1 MVYKYLSHI
10 ITTISVYNRFNCKK
24 KLARV
29 FYFIFKPNL
38 DALLFYPWN
47 ILEVAEGGYS

>member
-10 ITTISVYNRFNCKK
+10 IPTISVYNKDLFVIKNKM
-24 KLARV
+24 V
-29 FYFIFKPNL
+29 FFIFKPNL